1 VEGGNGRKKLP
12 LSSNSPVA
20 GREIGCRGESANDEF
35 PHLIPRL
42 SLVFAFFLMAAVHG
56 LNFILHKI
64 VIKRD
69 SQQCPDFFYRFTT
82 RIYHPR
88 NGSFARILS
97 NITTPVGG
105 FI

>member
-1 VEGGNGRKKLP
+1 MEEK
-12 LSSNSPVA
+12 
-20 GREIGCRGESANDEF
+20 GCS
-35 PHLIPRL
+35 L
-42 SLVFAFFLMAAVHG
+42 SLKQPFTGHLTGYRERRIFTFNSMSPSLSYLLFFLMAAVYG
-56 LNFILHKI
+56 LNFFLHKI

-69 SQQCPDFFYRFTT
+69 SQRYPRFFYRFMT
-82 RIYHPR
+82 RIYHPE